1 MKKKQT
7 IEVVVTTEMYY
18 LVVNAEI
25 VFQIIP
31 SAQNLTILK
40 SKAFEYCVHNG
51 TCVAIAWVFEG
62 SREQLE
68 AKLKK

>member
-31 SAQNLTILK
+31 SAQNLTIL
-40 SKAFEYCVHNG
+40 
-51 TCVAIAWVFEG
+51 
-62 SREQLE
+62 
-68 AKLKK
+68 